1 MMGSVDVSELR
12 EALRTLDERIKT
24 LDEKVFT
31 MQDGEFKQLHTEL
44 SEIRGT
50 VLAVKKIA
58 DSLHLLGV
66 AVRWVT
72 SIAVPV
78 VTLWYLWRDHR

>member
-1 MMGSVDVSELR
+1 MGSVDISELR
-12 EALRTLDERIKT
+12 EALRALDERVKT

-31 MQDGEFKQLHTEL
+31 MQDGGFKQLHAEL

-58 DSLHLLGV
+58 DSLHLLEV

-72 SIAVPV
+72 SLAVPV
-78 VTLWYLWRDHR
+78 VTLWYLWKDHR